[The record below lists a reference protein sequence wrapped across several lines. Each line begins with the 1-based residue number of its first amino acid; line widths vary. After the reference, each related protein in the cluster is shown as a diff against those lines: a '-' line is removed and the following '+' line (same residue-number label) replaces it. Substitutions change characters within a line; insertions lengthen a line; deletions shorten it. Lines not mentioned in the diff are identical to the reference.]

1 VFTAQQSSAWVF
13 YALREAS
20 AGGGVDR
27 RLAYVPPMSET
38 PAVDLDLAGTWASA
52 GVYVFLGARPNS
64 DKAFLAAFRSWQA
77 ISAPK
82 NLRLLW
88 LEDPNSSPDTWN
100 PSSIRITKPNEQGGT
115 IAAAARIALKNYVV
129 VFERGC
135 TLSLDGES
143 PGFTLAA
150 PEASTEKAYLTVE
163 RRRSLRGAPPCY
175 PLPATG
181 AELSLRGPAA
191 GAIAFRLEIDAP
203 SKANAPTC
211 FDVLDVACRYFYPAA
226 DRSGAPVDS
235 LSYPIFDGRASA
247 TALAA
252 VLDPT
257 APLSDRTAFSIEPGD
272 KPLATFFRTTVG
284 GRINLKPL
292 ADASLRFEL
301 RPDSSEDTGSF
312 YLVPTGRF
320 EIVLPEAAAGAEQL
334 LCGVCAAEYVTL
346 NPERTVLT
354 FVPQQAAFAP
364 LFEPSPTQPN
374 DDAVEAPRLDFDAKT
389 SWISLTAAEPLV
401 YYAQPTGAV
410 FYGRTHAGPAPEN
423 ETLLPFFPVPAGR
436 LPAGQAD
443 QVQTDNAFPLVP
455 YAGIDASEAA
465 AAMAFETEV
474 LAQERRELVYELT
487 NRVETPVPSSD
498 PVDPASA
505 LTAVT
510 PVGFVA
516 RFSENKDTWESLTLA
531 RMDNELLA
539 LQNVVDPLRA
549 ALLTNQQFLVISDPR
564 AFAAYFLEQN
574 RIAIQGWVFNLDPRE
589 WERHGT
595 IVLIKNCDHTVAEL
609 IDDVGTWALPEEFN
623 SAPSLTQQ
631 SLEQIIADARHEAAK
646 SREQET
652 ATESSYHYFVN
663 TVVDDPTWNGVL
675 FLNCFVPPADLPAE
689 LSDLAAGLDE
699 QLFFAHHLGINQTAV
714 RGADLSTGNSSLF
727 GLIAYSDELRSPGS
741 LGTSFDFQVLEMEVL
756 FANSEIQHFS
766 SSIAVT
772 LMQMFGARATAV
784 GSDTGNALILDG
796 TYQRRGD
803 RSVYVYRN
811 QDQVVFDLDD
821 RILKRV
827 KLEQAEFGSAT
838 QDAAPD
844 PADDDNATVVAQF
857 TFRGTLAFGELKERI
872 GSGTFDLFSYDELA
886 FSKLALEMRYP
897 RMAPRAVSF
906 RLDPSDVAFGSA
918 TARPGSLANDFP
930 VCPISMIADGDA
942 AEPSDLGYMSVGVPG
957 LEMTH
962 LDSRWF
968 GIVFDVDLGTPGALA
983 GAVGFTAS
991 LAVVWSAST
1000 SAEPVFVGLKMP
1012 GSSGASNEL
1021 SLMGVLKL
1029 TIYQLQLLHADR
1041 EFILKLT
1048 GMTLKVMG
1056 KTLPPGATFDF
1067 FLFGDSAA
1075 AGGVPSLGW
1084 YGAYKRPPDTA
1095 GDDDDAKLS
1104 NAAPA
1109 LIERRP
1115 WSRAELLD
1123 ALQNTPE
1130 Q

>member
-1 VFTAQQSSAWVF
+1 
-13 YALREAS
+13 
-20 AGGGVDR
+20 
-27 RLAYVPPMSET
+27 MSET

-284 GRINLKPL
+284 GRIDLKPL

-401 YYAQPTGAV
+401 YYAQPSMG
-410 FYGRTHAGPAPEN
+410 GPMRDRRLKTKRCCRSFPCQPGDCLLDKRIKSRPT
-423 ETLLPFFPVPAGR
+423 TLSR
-436 LPAGQAD
+436 
-443 QVQTDNAFPLVP
+443 
-455 YAGIDASEAA
+455 SS
-465 AAMAFETEV
+465 
-474 LAQERRELVYELT
+474 R
-487 NRVETPVPSSD
+487 TPVSTRAKPQRRWLSKRKCWHRN
-498 PVDPASA
+498 
-505 LTAVT
+505 
-510 PVGFVA
+510 VA
-516 RFSENKDTWESLTLA
+516 NSFMNSQTESKHRCRPLTLST
-531 RMDNELLA
+531 R
-539 LQNVVDPLRA
+539 
-549 ALLTNQQFLVISDPR
+549 PR
-564 AFAAYFLEQN
+564 
-574 RIAIQGWVFNLDPRE
+574 P
-589 WERHGT
+589 
-595 IVLIKNCDHTVAEL
+595 
-609 IDDVGTWALPEEFN
+609 
-623 SAPSLTQQ
+623 
-631 SLEQIIADARHEAAK
+631 
-646 SREQET
+646 
-652 ATESSYHYFVN
+652 
-663 TVVDDPTWNGVL
+663 
-675 FLNCFVPPADLPAE
+675 
-689 LSDLAAGLDE
+689 
-699 QLFFAHHLGINQTAV
+699 
-714 RGADLSTGNSSLF
+714 
-727 GLIAYSDELRSPGS
+727 
-741 LGTSFDFQVLEMEVL
+741 
-756 FANSEIQHFS
+756 
-766 SSIAVT
+766 
-772 LMQMFGARATAV
+772 
-784 GSDTGNALILDG
+784 
-796 TYQRRGD
+796 
-803 RSVYVYRN
+803 
-811 QDQVVFDLDD
+811 
-821 RILKRV
+821 
-827 KLEQAEFGSAT
+827 
-838 QDAAPD
+838 
-844 PADDDNATVVAQF
+844 
-857 TFRGTLAFGELKERI
+857 
-872 GSGTFDLFSYDELA
+872 
-886 FSKLALEMRYP
+886 
-897 RMAPRAVSF
+897 
-906 RLDPSDVAFGSA
+906 
-918 TARPGSLANDFP
+918 
-930 VCPISMIADGDA
+930 
-942 AEPSDLGYMSVGVPG
+942 
-957 LEMTH
+957 
-962 LDSRWF
+962 
-968 GIVFDVDLGTPGALA
+968 
-983 GAVGFTAS
+983 
-991 LAVVWSAST
+991 
-1000 SAEPVFVGLKMP
+1000 
-1012 GSSGASNEL
+1012 
-1021 SLMGVLKL
+1021 
-1029 TIYQLQLLHADR
+1029 
-1041 EFILKLT
+1041 
-1048 GMTLKVMG
+1048 
-1056 KTLPPGATFDF
+1056 
-1067 FLFGDSAA
+1067 
-1075 AGGVPSLGW
+1075 
-1084 YGAYKRPPDTA
+1084 
-1095 GDDDDAKLS
+1095 
-1104 NAAPA
+1104 
-1109 LIERRP
+1109 
-1115 WSRAELLD
+1115 
-1123 ALQNTPE
+1123 
-1130 Q
+1130 